1 MIKSKMVYTHS
12 KTDDILLNNF
22 QIKKKRYKVLLNY
35 DHIVWERLD
44 VKRCQTTND
53 GNNEKKSSAS
63 AVSIATTP
71 ATATTA
77 AIQKEV
83 EYEKEQL
90 SQKAAYGCLSNV
102 LHLHDVIRVSKG
114 TTKSASI
121 RNAHKPLE
129 SAEELQKQQ
138 VTTPTE
144 QYLSI
149 YYGERIVA
157 SPTDC
162 NRWHTRRLT
171 LHNND
176 PYIVA
181 KWYDHLHKLL
191 RKDDAKRVK
200 RLLVFINPYGGRKM
214 GLQIYE
220 RHCKQLIQLSGID
233 ASCIITQ
240 RANQIRDIL
249 MTHDLTP
256 YDAVC
261 CVGGDGTVAEMING
275 LIGRAMRDQGLDLR
289 QPEYIPKP
297 ALPVGIIPAGSTDTI
312 VYSLHGTSD
321 AQTAAI
327 HLVLGQRRGLDI
339 CSVRNRDG
347 IVRFCTSVMGY
358 GYLGDV
364 AAKSEKYR
372 WMGTKRYEYTG
383 VRTFLLNRGY
393 EAEIHLLLNDDELDA
408 TSSTTTI
415 SPPYNDIICHANCQ
429 RCRSDAYTSPGDD
442 NEKPTSSNLSIYAR
456 QTNDDNNTM
465 KPKQNPLE
473 IDEHSRNFDRNICDK
488 NYTKPMEKQ
497 TQIKDLIDSQEPNIK
512 PCSPSSSSSSINM
525 QQQQDQ
531 QQKQQPVEQLEEN
544 NVIESSRAD
553 AKKWRVIRGEFFM
566 ITGANITCACTR
578 SPNGISRYC
587 HLGDGHLDVVLVRKT
602 NLFNNIRL
610 VVNTMGRSG
619 DVRNLPF
626 VEVYRTRQFMFKTK
640 SNTWPHDYNSVRG
653 SCQPINETYA
663 EQETTTPDK
672 LYSSWNCDGEVVSDL
687 EITMTSHRQLLDVFM
702 RGPYIYS
709 KPAKNMA
716 NKSVFC
722 CCCNS

>member
-1 MIKSKMVYTHS
+1 MHK
-12 KTDDILLNNF
+12 LLTT
-22 QIKKKRYKVLLNY
+22 LN
-35 DHIVWERLD
+35 L
-44 VKRCQTTND
+44 
-53 GNNEKKSSAS
+53 SLS
-63 AVSIATTP
+63 P
-71 ATATTA
+71 AEA
-77 AIQKEV
+77 

-114 TTKSASI
+114 ATKSASI

-129 SAEELQKQQ
+129 TAEELRSHQ

-162 NRWHTRRLT
+162 NRWHIRRLT

-176 PYIVA
+176 PYVVA
-181 KWYDHLHKLL
+181 KWYDHLQQLM
-191 RKDDAKRVK
+191 RRDANGRVH

-220 RHCKQLIQLSGID
+220 RSCKQIIQLAGID

-275 LIGRAMRDQGLDLR
+275 LIWRAMKDQGLDLR
-289 QPEYIPKP
+289 RPKYIPKP
-297 ALPVGIIPAGSTDTI
+297 TLPVAMIPAGSTDTI
-312 VYSLHGTSD
+312 AYSLHGTSD

-383 VRTFLLNRGY
+383 VKTFLLNRGY
-393 EAEIHLLLNDDELDA
+393 EAEIHLLLNDDEVDEGA
-408 TSSTTTI
+408 SRNTI
-415 SPPYNDIICHANCQ
+415 TPPYDDVICHAYCQ
-429 RCRSDAYTSPGDD
+429 KCRSDDYKSIANDYDD
-442 NEKPTSSNLSIYAR
+442 DDKPSSSNLSLNAR
-456 QTNDDNNTM
+456 QSDDDNNAV
-465 KPKQNPLE
+465 KIKQTHLDNE
-473 IDEHSRNFDRNICDK
+473 EHSRNFDRNICDK
-488 NYTKPMEKQ
+488 NYSKPIEKQ
-497 TQIKDLIDSQEPNIK
+497 TQIKDLIENQEPTIK
-512 PCSPSSSSSSINM
+512 ASSPNSSSSSIN
-525 QQQQDQ
+525 QQQD
-531 QQKQQPVEQLEEN
+531 KDEEN
-544 NVIESSRAD
+544 MEAIEKLDKVIAMNEER
-553 AKKWRVIRGEFFM
+553 KKWRVIRGEFFM

-587 HLGDGHLDVVLVRKT
+587 HLGDGHLDVMLVRKT

-610 VVNTMGRSG
+610 VINTMGRSG
-619 DVRNLPF
+619 DV
-626 VEVYRTRQFMFKTK
+626 
-640 SNTWPHDYNSVRG
+640 
-653 SCQPINETYA
+653 
-663 EQETTTPDK
+663 
-672 LYSSWNCDGEVVSDL
+672 VS
-687 EITMTSHRQLLDVFM
+687 TSHLV
-702 RGPYIYS
+702 
-709 KPAKNMA
+709 N
-716 NKSVFC
+716 
-722 CCCNS
+722 